1 VGFDGIALSSMLPG
15 VALLPPQMDW
25 ALAPS
30 VTNDLTGITYNSF
43 DALFLAVGGNT
54 SFSSTSGIQWSQ
66 GGNGLASAD
75 LTGVANGNSRFVA
88 VDYSGNTYTS
98 PDGTNWTSQQGN
110 STGLSGIAYGG
121 GTFVAVG
128 PGGHALTAPS
138 VAFGNLQWASVSPG
152 VSKDL
157 TAIAYGN
164 EFVAVGAGG
173 AIVTSFELGIAG
185 TWTVQNPGTNGD
197 VAGLY
202 GVTYGGGQYVAVGLG
217 GSSSQSGTIL
227 TSPDGQ
233 TWTTVVSN
241 AADNALR
248 GVAYGNGLFVAVGDN
263 GWTEISQDGIR
274 WVGESSA
281 TTNNLDS
288 IIYND
293 GTFIAVGANGTIM
306 ESAVPIPMIAPVPN
320 HLVQITVTGGQNQT
334 CEIQTST
341 RLEPPLANWT
351 TLTTITL
358 NDNGTGQFTDPTP
371 ATNVSRF
378 YRAIA
383 ISSCP

>member
-1 VGFDGIALSSMLPG
+1 
-15 VALLPPQMDW
+15 
-25 ALAPS
+25 
-30 VTNDLTGITYNSF
+30 
-43 DALFLAVGGNT
+43 
-54 SFSSTSGIQWSQ
+54 
-66 GGNGLASAD
+66 
-75 LTGVANGNSRFVA
+75 
-88 VDYSGNTYTS
+88 
-98 PDGTNWTSQQGN
+98 
-110 STGLSGIAYGG
+110 
-121 GTFVAVG
+121 
-128 PGGHALTAPS
+128 
-138 VAFGNLQWASVSPG
+138 
-152 VSKDL
+152 
-157 TAIAYGN
+157 
-164 EFVAVGAGG
+164 
-173 AIVTSFELGIAG
+173 
-185 TWTVQNPGTNGD
+185 
-197 VAGLY
+197 
-202 GVTYGGGQYVAVGLG
+202 
-217 GSSSQSGTIL
+217 
-227 TSPDGQ
+227 
-233 TWTTVVSN
+233 
-241 AADNALR
+241 
-248 GVAYGNGLFVAVGDN
+248 VGDN